1 MLLKLSRDFL
11 KKIQQE
17 GVEIPEV
24 LTEQLSY
31 NWQTEFKFS
40 SHQLTDQ
47 FVDILLEKAKLHKQ
61 DFSCCNALLQ
71 NIPILISFRNTNA
84 EEKIVKRL
92 DSAQH
97 ALIESINK
105 SKNKWVYKETIDGIF
120 LPYLVT
126 NVEYEPTRKDIPA
139 SLRVELSYLYATKNQ
154 TTRLHY
160 EHEDIKRGVSARSLL
175 ESSGYY
181 LESDVTLEQY
191 NQSMEIYSKYIE
203 MFSEQFIGSGIVESN
218 HKRITLDGN
227 RKMIQDSEI
236 SDNAFRIHDS
246 GLMWNLEE
254 EESLRIPLHPYLR
267 MFDLTLHQ
275 FLWMH
280 VNNLKIYEYDQNIK
294 EKLILP
300 DSISN
305 LLDIITESTISEF
318 DDIISGK
325 SGGNIVIA
333 RGLPGTG
340 KSLTAEA
347 YSEIIKR
354 PLYKVQSAQLGINFK
369 ELETNLIEVLNR
381 ANRWN
386 ANLLIDEADVFV
398 HERGTNME
406 QNAVVGVF
414 LRVLEYY
421 NGFLMLTTNRTNIDD
436 AILSRALA
444 VIDYEV
450 PEQEEVYKIIEV
462 LMKENSLSFKSG
474 FDGFQYI
481 NENKPQ
487 ITGRSIK
494 NILKLCQKLAKK
506 DNIITKE
513 MLDTAFNFVYINGEK
528 DRRSIKKYTEVVPKV
543 V

>member
-1 MLLKLSRDFL
+1 MLLKLNRDFL
-11 KKIQQE
+11 KKIQTD
-17 GVEIPEV
+17 GVEIPEQ

-40 SHQLTDQ
+40 SHLLSDQ

-71 NIPILISFRNTNA
+71 SIPILVSFRNTNV
-84 EEKIVKRL
+84 EEKSVKRL

-97 ALIESINK
+97 ALIESIKK

-120 LPYLVT
+120 LPYLATEVR
-126 NVEYEPTRKDIPA
+126 YEPAFKDVPA
-139 SLRVELSYLYATKNQ
+139 SLNISLSYLFGTKNQ
-154 TTRLHY
+154 STRLNFG
-160 EHEDIKRGVSARSLL
+160 HEDVKKGVSARSLL
-175 ESSGYY
+175 ESRGYY

-191 NQSMEIYSKYIE
+191 NESMEIYSKYIE
-203 MFSEQFIGSGIVESN
+203 MFSEQFIGSGITEN
-218 HKRITLDGN
+218 NFKRITLDGN
-227 RKMIQDSEI
+227 RKMIQDSQI
-236 SDNAFRIHDS
+236 SDNNFKIYDS

-267 MFDLTLHQ
+267 MFDLTIHE

-300 DSISN
+300 ERISN

-354 PLYKVQSAQLGINFK
+354 PLYKVQSAQLGISYK
-369 ELETNLIEVLNR
+369 SLETNLVEILNR
-381 ANRWN
+381 ANRWK

-398 HERGTNME
+398 YKRGTDMQ

-421 NGFLMLTTNRTNIDD
+421 NGFLMLTTNRTEIDD

-444 VIDYEV
+444 IIDYEV
-450 PEQEEVYKIIEV
+450 PEKEEVYKIVEV
-462 LMKENSLSFKSG
+462 LMKENNLSFKSG

-481 NENKPQ
+481 HENKPK

-506 DNIITKE
+506 ENIVTKE
-513 MLDTAFNFVYINGEK
+513 MLDTAFNFVYINGENGGK
-528 DRRSIKKYTEVVPKV
+528 
-543 V
+543 